1 MRGSVKWYWQ
11 RLTALILV
19 PTTYWFVIFFLNNL
33 SASNENFLYS
43 LDDIFSKLLMI
54 IFFGTAVFHARLG
67 LVTIYEDYFKDNQV
81 KMYSR
86 ITDILLLLV
95 LIFILP
101 IIFI

>member
-33 SASNENFLYS
+33 NSSSENLLIS
-43 LDDIFSKLLMI
+43 LDNIFSKLLMI
-54 IFFGTAVFHARLG
+54 IFFSAAVFHARLG
-67 LVTIYEDYFKDNQV
+67 LVTIYEDYFKDKQV
-81 KMYSR
+81 KVYSR